1 MKNISKIIS
10 ILFLGFSLLLLSY
23 VIYRSEFYH
32 SGSKSDYYLK
42 YYIFSISLVVLG
54 IISFFLKEEFKI
66 KTTMVFVSVILGLY
80 LIEIYFFID
89 SRQFRIWKSG
99 VKYDTRTQ
107 YEIYNDLK
115 KEDDDI
121 VVRVTPSTYA
131 HKNSNNIF
139 PLSGISNKKTI
150 LCNEHGY
157 FPIYDSDRYG
167 FNNPDSEWD
176 KEETEYL
183 LVGDSYTQGDC
194 VNTEDN
200 IAGNLRRLSGKNV
213 INLGYGGNGPL
224 IEYASLREYLPLI
237 KTKRMLWLYCEG
249 NDLSYSNI
257 GLELKN
263 KILLKY
269 LEYPNFTQNLHLR
282 QDEIDLVAK
291 HELEKQLAEKKK
303 NLKNTKFYFLKF
315 IKLFNVRYS
324 ILKFTKKPSE
334 KKINSEFKKI
344 IKLAK
349 DLADQ
354 NNIDFYFIYVPDN
367 YRYIHKHNFSSEY
380 FNDYN
385 KIINYVSSLGI
396 PIIDLHSELLE
407 KNHDGKLR
415 RDKNYHFSEDG
426 YRIISEHIFKS
437 ILNYENY
444 NG

>member
-1 MKNISKIIS
+1 M
-10 ILFLGFSLLLLSY
+10 
-23 VIYRSEFYH
+23 
-32 SGSKSDYYLK
+32 
-42 YYIFSISLVVLG
+42 
-54 IISFFLKEEFKI
+54 KEEFKI
-66 KTTMVFVSVILGLY
+66 KTTIVFVSIILGLY

-107 YEIYNDLK
+107 YEMYNDLK

-131 HKNSNNIF
+131 HKNSYNIF

-157 FPIYDSDRYG
+157 FAIYDSDRYG
-167 FNNPDSEWD
+167 FNNPDGEWD
-176 KEETEYL
+176 KEEIEYL

-194 VNTEDN
+194 VNTQDS
-200 IAGNLRRLSGKNV
+200 IAGNLRRLSNQNV

-224 IEYASLREYLPLI
+224 IEYASLREYLPLVKAKKI
-237 KTKRMLWLYCEG
+237 LWIYTSE

-269 LEYPNFTQNLHLR
+269 LEDPSFSQNLHLR

-291 HELEKQLAEKKK
+291 HELEKQLAEEKKK
-303 NLKNTKFYFLKF
+303 LKNTKLDFLKF
-315 IKLFNVRYS
+315 IKLFNFRYA
-324 ILKFTKKPSE
+324 ILKFTNFLKEEFKIKITKPNE
-334 KKINSEFKKI
+334 KKISSKFKKI

-354 NNIDFYFIYVPDN
+354 NNIDFYFIYLPDN
-367 YRYIHKHNFSSEY
+367 YRYIHKQNTEY
-380 FNDYN
+380 LNDYN

-396 PIIDLHSELLE
+396 SIIDLHSELLE

-415 RDKNYHFSEDG
+415 RDKAGHFSEDG
-426 YRIISEHIFKS
+426 YRIISDHIFKS